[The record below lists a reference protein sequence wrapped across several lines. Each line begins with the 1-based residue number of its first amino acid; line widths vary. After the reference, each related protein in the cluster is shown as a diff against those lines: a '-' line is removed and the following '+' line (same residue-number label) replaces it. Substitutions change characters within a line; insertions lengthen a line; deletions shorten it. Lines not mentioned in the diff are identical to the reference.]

1 MLIQV
6 DIGPGR
12 DSFSVMTY
20 WKRPELNPNAGKF

>member
-20 WKRPELNPNAGKF
+20 WKRPPLRSDAGKF

>member
-12 DSFSVMTY
+12 DAFSVMTY
-20 WKRPELNPNAGKF
+20 WKRPPLRSDAGKF